1 VINSTSMITWGLFPT
16 EIGVD
21 DRVTFKLL
29 LFRLREL
36 LKEKVKN
43 GELTER
49 GMARSTGFSQPHL
62 HNILKGIRTLP
73 PELADQLMSLA
84 GLNLFNLIGIK
95 QTEEG
100 VGKGRSARELQSN
113 MSEIERVIAKLDAPM
128 LNLPSYSLPDD
139 ASMEPRFHGGD
150 IAHYQPGAVDWSMLN
165 GRSAYLVNH
174 NERLCARYLRMGGQ
188 RLYLVSEE
196 SLKDPMRWEYV
207 SLADRHILEIV
218 TGRIVWICRK
228 VDEAETSAA
237 EETRGRDRRVS

>member
-1 VINSTSMITWGLFPT
+1 
-16 EIGVD
+16 
-21 DRVTFKLL
+21 VTFELL

-49 GMARSTGFSQPHL
+49 GMARSTGISQPHL
-62 HNILKGIRTLP
+62 HNILKGIRALP
-73 PELADQLMSLA
+73 PELADQLLILA

-95 QTEEG
+95 QLE
-100 VGKGRSARELQSN
+100 VGGGKDARIVRDSQTN
-113 MSEIERVIAKLDAPM
+113 MSEIERVIARLDGPM
-128 LNLPSYSLPDD
+128 LCLPSYPLPDD
-139 ASMEPRFHGGD
+139 ASMEPRFRSGD
-150 IAHYQPGAVDWSMLN
+150 VAFYEPGVVDWSMLN

-174 NERLCARYLRMGGQ
+174 RERLCARYLRMGGQ

-196 SLKDPMRWEYV
+196 SLKDPMRWDYV

-228 VDEAETSAA
+228 VEEAETRAA
-237 EETRGRDRRVS
+237 EETRGLDRRAS

>member
-1 VINSTSMITWGLFPT
+1 MITWDLFPT
-16 EIGVD
+16 EIGVA

-49 GMARSTGFSQPHL
+49 GMARSTGVSQPHL

-73 PELADQLMSLA
+73 PELADQLLILA

-95 QTEEG
+95 QVEEG
-100 VGKGRSARELQSN
+100 AGRGARIAGESQNN

-128 LNLPSYSLPDD
+128 LNLPSYQLPDD
-139 ASMEPRFHGGD
+139 ASMEPRFRGGD
-150 IAHYQPGAVDWSMLN
+150 IAHYEPGVVDWSMLN

-188 RLYLVSEE
+188 RLYLVSES

-228 VDEAETSAA
+228 VEEAETRAA
-237 EETRGRDRRVS
+237 EETRGLDRRAG